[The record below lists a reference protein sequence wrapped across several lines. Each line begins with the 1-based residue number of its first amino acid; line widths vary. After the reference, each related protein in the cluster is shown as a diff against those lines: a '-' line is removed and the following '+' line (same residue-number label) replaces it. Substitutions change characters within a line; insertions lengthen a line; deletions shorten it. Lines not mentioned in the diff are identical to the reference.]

1 MNKLF
6 FGIGAVILLYGC
18 FFYNKMS
25 NKKFNQNIDLE
36 ENKSIN
42 LKENIDE
49 ENVEISKELEDIVDN
64 LVTNVVA
71 LSQKKDKKEKK
82 VSFDD
87 NWIEIDVIDKD
98 HNEDIL

>member
-1 MNKLF
+1 
-6 FGIGAVILLYGC
+6 
-18 FFYNKMS
+18 MS

-49 ENVEISKELEDIVDN
+49 ENVEISKEIEDIVDN
-64 LVTNVVA
+64 LVTNVVVIN
-71 LSQKKDKKEKK
+71 QKKEKK

-87 NWIEIDVIDKD
+87 NWIEIDPTDED

>member
-18 FFYNKMS
+18 FYYNKIS

-36 ENKSIN
+36 ENKN
-42 LKENIDE
+42 TKENIDE

-71 LSQKKDKKEKK
+71 ISQKKDKK

-87 NWIEIDVIDKD
+87 NWIEIDPTDKD